1 MPSDPHVSYGVRPV
15 KPVKTNAP
23 ADPSLEPL
31 AGPLVAPLDPLGL
44 SRLSALHTA
53 DSARMLARVREAAL
67 AGETPRLAP
76 RPVIDASWQRV
87 MRIGIDPDR
96 STSSDL
102 LPAGELEHRRRAT
115 ALGQLLP
122 SLSQSLISVVQAS
135 QQIMVVTDEEGR
147 VLWREGDR
155 GVMRKADGI
164 CLEAGA
170 AWSEDTT
177 GTNGIGTA
185 LELRRPV
192 QVHSAEHF
200 VRTLHNWTCAA
211 APVHDPRDGRLLGV
225 IDVSGADSTFHPAT
239 LALVE
244 SVARLAEAELR
255 DRHLMSVER
264 LRSVAA
270 PVLCR
275 VGGRALAVDS
285 HGWLAAVTG
294 MPPVDRL
301 PLPKSFRAGRR
312 WLPSLGMCAVEPLPG
327 GWLLRVEEA
336 AEARQDGAVSRVVLD
351 LSSRRRTSV
360 TVSGAAGSWTHELSP
375 RHAELLYLLS
385 VHREGRS
392 AAELAADLFGDRT
405 RTVTVRAEISRLRR
419 HLAQVLAHRP
429 YRFADET
436 EVEVIPPPRWAD
448 LLPQSTAP
456 AITAARRVGR
466 DPG

>member
-1 MPSDPHVSYGVRPV
+1 MRSDHLTASDPHVSYGVRPV
-15 KPVKTNAP
+15 NIQ
-23 ADPSLEPL
+23 
-31 AGPLVAPLDPLGL
+31 PLDPLRL
-44 SRLSALHTA
+44 SRPATGHSA
-53 DSARMLARVREAAL
+53 DSTRLLARVRAAAL
-67 AGETPRLAP
+67 AGETPHVAP

-96 STSSDL
+96 STASDL
-102 LPAGELEHRRRAT
+102 LPAGELEHRRRST
-115 ALGQLLP
+115 ALGELLP
-122 SLSQSLISVVQAS
+122 SLSQGLISVVQAS

-147 VLWREGDR
+147 VLWRDGDR

-185 LELRRPV
+185 LELRKPV

-200 VRTLHNWTCAA
+200 VRTLHDWTCAA

-264 LRSVAA
+264 LRSVAS
-270 PVLCR
+270 PILCR

-301 PLPKSFRAGRR
+301 PLPRSFRAGRR

-327 GWLLRVEEA
+327 GWLVRVEEA
-336 AEARQDGAVSRVVLD
+336 AAGPDVAEGAVSRVVLD
-351 LSSRRRTSV
+351 LSSRRRSSV
-360 TVSGAAGSWTHELSP
+360 TVSGAAGRWTHELSP
-375 RHAELLYLLS
+375 RHAELLYVLS

-405 RTVTVRAEISRLRR
+405 RTVTVRAEVSRLRR
-419 HLAQVLAHRP
+419 HFAQVLAHRP
-429 YRFADET
+429 YRFVD
-436 EVEVIPPPRWAD
+436 EVEVEVVPPPHPAD
-448 LLPQSTAP
+448 LLPHSTAP
-456 AITAARRVGR
+456 AITAARRLPAQG
-466 DPG
+466 